1 MMMHHRL
8 GKSQG
13 LDQNGPTTAMT
24 AVILWI
30 FQRPSSAVMSNAMAH
45 CALAACRVVRVP
57 MTNLEEILNSR
68 SAARDRTST
77 WRRSVELVLPALL

>member
-8 GKSQG
+8 GEAPG
-13 LDQNGPTTAMT
+13 LDQNEPTTATT

-30 FQRPSSAVMSNAMAH
+30 FQRPSFALTSNAMAH

-57 MTNLEEILNSR
+57 MTNLAEILNSR
-68 SAARDRTST
+68 SAA
-77 WRRSVELVLPALL
+77 EIGLQL